1 MTGPTVRHGL
11 VERVAR
17 AIEPSLWG
25 YAMGYPEHVHS
36 DETLLAARQAALA
49 KATAALA
56 ASGIEEMRGALASFL
71 PDAVKVLNELG
82 DGEYVQSAHHV
93 STDIGVPEKRVK
105 EVHRALRTLGFAD
118 FGTLTRE
125 DDGAMV
131 GSGYWIT
138 QRGSLLAAALSLADG
153 MGGEG

>member
-56 ASGIEEMRGALASFL
+56 ASGIEEMRGALEAAA
-71 PDAVKVLNELG
+71 DMCAV
-82 DGEYVQSAHHV
+82 Y
-93 STDIGVPEKRVK
+93 
-105 EVHRALRTLGFAD
+105 AD
-118 FGTLTRE
+118 FIRNHVCADDIEIHPYLPALE
-125 DDGAMV
+125 DVIANG
-131 GSGYWIT
+131 
-138 QRGSLLAAALSLADG
+138 RAALSLADG